1 MFNIQ
6 NISNG
11 NLFCILNIYVIN
23 KPKMRRNVL
32 YSEQFYVKYVQFIE
46 HSLSYHKAHTR
57 REVAEVFSVTLT
69 RVFPRRK
76 QSLF

>member
-11 NLFCILNIYVIN
+11 NLFCILNIYMIN

-32 YSEQFYVKYVQFIE
+32 YSEQFYVKYVQYIE
-46 HSLSYHKAHTR
+46 HSLSYH
-57 REVAEVFSVTLT
+57 FL
-69 RVFPRRK
+69 
-76 QSLF
+76 LNN

>member
-6 NISNG
+6 NISDR

-32 YSEQFYVKYVQFIE
+32 YTEQYFVKYVQYIE
-46 HSLSYHKAHTR
+46 HVKDIRYYFLGKALMLSKKS
-57 REVAEVFSVTLT
+57 FST
-69 RVFPRRK
+69 
-76 QSLF
+76 